1 MGSGPLAGV
10 TVVELEGIGP
20 APFCGMM
27 LADMGADVVRLAR
40 PSPEPVDDA
49 RWRNAGR
56 HQYVDRGR
64 RSVALDLKAPAGRGV
79 ALRLIERADAL
90 VEGFRPGVM
99 ERLGLGPEVCLG
111 RNPRLVYGRVTGW
124 GREGPLAG
132 APGHDLNF
140 IALAGALHASVRHGM
155 PPVAPPT
162 VIGDM
167 GGGGLLLAFGIACAL
182 FEARASGRG
191 QVVDA
196 AVVDG
201 AALLSTLLYAFCHAG
216 LIGARGGGGFIDGG
230 AHFYDVYE
238 CADGRHVSIGALE
251 RRFYARLLERL
262 GVTDLD
268 PDAQF
273 DPATWPRAK
282 ARLAALFRSRS
293 REEWCRLLEGSD
305 CCFAPVLDLD
315 EAPRHPHNAARGS
328 FVEVDGAL
336 QPAPA
341 PRLDRTPGAVQGPP
355 PKPGEQGE
363 AVLADFGFSAAEI
376 QALRGAGVL
385 HLPGDAA

>member
-1 MGSGPLAGV
+1 M
-10 TVVELEGIGP
+10 ELEGIGP

-27 LADMGADVVRLAR
+27 LADMGAQVVRLAR
-40 PSPEPVDDA
+40 PSPDPADDA

-64 RSVALDLKAPAGRGV
+64 RSVALDLKAPAGRDA
-79 ALRLIERADAL
+79 ALRLIERSDAL
-90 VEGFRPGVM
+90 IEGFRPGVM

-132 APGHDLNF
+132 AAGHDLNF
-140 IALAGALHASVRHGM
+140 IALAGALHASVRPGA

-196 AVVDG
+196 AAVDG
-201 AALLSTLLYAFCHAG
+201 AALLSTLLYGFRHAG

-238 CADGRHVSIGALE
+238 CADGRYVSIGPLE
-251 RRFYARLLERL
+251 RRFYLRLLERL
-262 GVTDLD
+262 GLEELD

-273 DPATWPRAK
+273 DPETWPRAK

-341 PRLDRTPGAVQGPP
+341 PRFDRTPGAVQGPP
-355 PKPGEQGE
+355 PEAGAQGE

-376 QALRGAGVL
+376 AALRGAGVL
-385 HLPGDAA
+385 RLPVDAA